1 MKTTFDVTKREWE
14 REWKTRKPDVYITV
28 KDAKPHVMLLKAGSY
43 HDVTDFIPN
52 GRDMAEI
59 AVRTFAGR
67 MPNVGWFPASVE
79 IKSAVKER
87 EKEIT
92 DQLAATGQF
101 SRRL

>member
-1 MKTTFDVTKREWE
+1 
-14 REWKTRKPDVYITV
+14 
-28 KDAKPHVMLLKAGSY
+28 MLLKAGSY

-79 IKSAVKER
+79 IKNTVKGR
-87 EKEIT
+87 EKEIIEH
-92 DQLAATGQF
+92 LMSTGQIV
-101 SRRL
+101 RRL

>member
-1 MKTTFDVTKREWE
+1 MKATFDVTKREWE

-43 HDVTDFIPN
+43 YDVTDFIPN

-79 IKSAVKER
+79 VKNAVKER

-92 DQLAATGQF
+92 EQLTATGQAV
-101 SRRL
+101 RRL

>member
-1 MKTTFDVTKREWE
+1 MKTTFDITKKEWE

-28 KDAKPHVMLLKAGSY
+28 KDAKAHVMLLKAGTY
-43 HDVTDFIPN
+43 YEVTDFIPD
-52 GRDMAEI
+52 GRDTAEI
-59 AVRTFAGR
+59 AVRSFAGR
-67 MPNVGWFPASVE
+67 MPNTGWFPASVE